1 MNEVLPAIGCLAL
14 LLFGLPVW
22 AIVEARRA
30 RREGAKLRASLAEL
44 TARVHVLGRRGVTE
58 TSDVPAGA
66 ASIAP
71 AAPVATGPAPF
82 PAVPASSRPT
92 IPPVP
97 ITVSV
102 PFPAAQPPSPVGAAF
117 VPPSRAAAPSAAGT
131 AALQAPAASSAPPLR
146 PPPPAVPRKPLDW
159 ENLISVRAFAWLG
172 GAALFLAM
180 GLFLQYSIQH
190 NLISPAARVAIGLL
204 VGAVAL
210 AGGDWLRSKADW
222 AGQATA
228 GAGVAILYA
237 SLFAAHSRYAL
248 LGSTATFAGMAL
260 VTVAAGLLA
269 ARRGAFIVAVL
280 GLIGGFLTP
289 YLLATNEDRPV
300 ALLAY
305 MLLLDVGAIAVS
317 RSRQWVALQYLSLI
331 GSVVLYV
338 GWAGAHLDAEKAPY
352 ALAAAAVLASLF
364 AVLGVSRRGPE
375 EKRSGVESEA
385 VPLLA
390 AAGPLAAALYMSS
403 AEPLAVSPAF
413 LTGYLLVLALG
424 AFFLSRRTGFS
435 PLVPIAA
442 AFSVA
447 TLAGRITPGLVA
459 NRTVTLLLFTTVP
472 AAYLA
477 IALFRREARTG
488 TGTAERVAAA
498 ISLGGGFLILARFL
512 ELAPKEPVLPLW
524 VFAAAHAAGL
534 LAIGTVLASGTW
546 IAGAQ
551 AFLYVCLLVLTTA
564 FAPARLS
571 EFLPLI
577 ISPAAVF
584 WALPFLSAR
593 WRGGRYAWLSSA
605 AAPILHF
612 PVLFVLAKPAWGT
625 DVLGAAAIVFAV
637 ASLLALKRATA
648 ILESPADRRF
658 TTAIFGAVTLA
669 FVTAAIPI
677 LLDKEWITVAW
688 ALEAAALA
696 WLWKRVPQEGLVQ
709 VATGLAA
716 ASFFRLVANP
726 LLWQY
731 HARSGTRIFN
741 WYLYTF
747 GIPAAAF
754 LVAAMLVRTHAWAER
769 YRVPSILRAA
779 AGILLFILLNVEIA
793 DFYST
798 GGQLRFR
805 LSGGGLGEDVTYSL
819 AWGAFAMILLALG
832 ITRGSRAMR
841 AASLGVLLLTMG
853 KVFLHDLWDLGA
865 LYRVGSILGL
875 AVALLAVS
883 FLTQRFVFVKERP

>member
-1 MNEVLPAIGCLAL
+1 MNEVIPALGCLGL
-14 LLFGLPVW
+14 LLFGLPIW
-22 AIVEARRA
+22 AILEARRA
-30 RREGAKLRASLAEL
+30 RREAAQLRATVAEL
-44 TARVHVLGRRGVTE
+44 SGRVTVLARRVSPGEPETPSAAATTASAPPSPSVQTTAPSPGV
-58 TSDVPAGA
+58 SRPPAAPPMPVPSGA
-66 ASIAP
+66 SSSAPPPGGATPSLPPAP
-71 AAPVATGPAPF
+71 AAPTP
-82 PAVPASSRPT
+82 PASVREV
-92 IPPVP
+92 PVGP
-97 ITVSV
+97 
-102 PFPAAQPPSPVGAAF
+102 QPP
-117 VPPSRAAAPSAAGT
+117 
-131 AALQAPAASSAPPLR
+131 Q
-146 PPPPAVPRKPLDW
+146 PPPAPPAAPRKPLDW

-248 LGSTATFAGMAL
+248 LGATATFAGMAF
-260 VTVAAGLLA
+260 VTVVAGLLA
-269 ARRGAFIVAVL
+269 ARRGTFVVAVL

-300 ALLAY
+300 ALFAY
-305 MLLLDVGAIAVS
+305 TLLLDVGAIAVS
-317 RSRQWVALQYLSLI
+317 RSRRWLALRYLSLL
-331 GSVVLYV
+331 GSVILFV
-338 GWAGAHLDAEKAPY
+338 GWAAAHLDAGKAPY
-352 ALAAAAVLASLF
+352 ALLAAAALAALF
-364 AVLGVSRRGPE
+364 AVLGGTSREGKEGKEGIE
-375 EKRSGVESEA
+375 EKAEHREEA
-385 VPLLA
+385 QAIPLLA
-390 AAGPLAAALYMSS
+390 TAGPLAAAMWMSS
-403 AEPLAVSPAF
+403 VEALAVSPAF
-413 LTGYLLVLALG
+413 LTGYLLILAAG
-424 AFFLSRRTGFS
+424 AFFVSRGAGFP

-442 AFSVA
+442 AFSVV
-447 TLAGRITPGLVA
+447 TLAARISAGLVTD
-459 NRTVTLLLFTTVP
+459 RTGTLLLFATVP

-477 IALFRREARTG
+477 IALVRREEGR
-488 TGTAERVAAA
+488 AERVAAA
-498 ISLGGGFLILARFL
+498 ISLAGGFLVFARFL
-512 ELAPKEPVLPLW
+512 ELSPKEPVLPLW
-524 VFAAAHAAGL
+524 IFAAAHAVGL
-534 LAIGTVLASGTW
+534 LAIGTRLASGAW
-546 IAGAQ
+546 VAGAQ
-551 AFLYVCLLVLTTA
+551 AFLFVCLLVLTTA
-564 FAPARLS
+564 FSPARLS
-571 EFLPLI
+571 EFLPLVLG
-577 ISPAAVF
+577 PAVAF

-593 WRGGRYAWLSSA
+593 WRGDRYAWLSSA

-612 PVLFVLAKPAWGT
+612 PVLYVLARPAWGT

-637 ASLLALKRATA
+637 AALLALKRSMV

-658 TTAIFGAVTLA
+658 TTAVFGGVTLA

-696 WLWKRVPQEGLVQ
+696 WLWRRVPQEGLVQ
-709 VATGLAA
+709 VSTALAA
-716 ASFFRLVANP
+716 ASFLRLVANP
-726 LLWQY
+726 LLWHY
-731 HARSGTRIFN
+731 HQRSGTRIFN

-747 GIPAAAF
+747 GIPAGAF
-754 LVAAMLVRTHAWAER
+754 LAAAVLVRTNRWAEQS
-769 YRVPSILRAA
+769 RVPAILRAA
-779 AGILLFILLNVEIA
+779 AGVLLFILLNVEIA

-798 GGQLRFR
+798 GGELRFR

-841 AASLGVLLLTMG
+841 AASLGVLLLTIG

-883 FLTQRFVFVKERP
+883 FLTQRFVLAKERP